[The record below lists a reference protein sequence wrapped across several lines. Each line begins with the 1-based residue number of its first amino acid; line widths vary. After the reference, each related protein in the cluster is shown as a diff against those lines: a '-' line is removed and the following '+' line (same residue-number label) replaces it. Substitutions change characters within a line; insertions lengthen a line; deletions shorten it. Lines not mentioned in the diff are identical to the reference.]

1 MVGSS
6 VTKGALTGTRV
17 LDVTNFFAGPHACM
31 MLADMGADVI
41 KIEQP
46 PRGDPTRNRED
57 DSGYAA
63 SFVAKNRNK
72 RSIVLDLKRIQGQEI
87 LHQLVRESDVLVTS
101 VRPQTRSQLG
111 LVYEQIAKVNP
122 RLVYC
127 SVTGYGETDLTIDR
141 PAFDTTAQA
150 LSGLLS
156 MITSNYDQPMAIKA
170 LLSDLLAGHYA
181 AYGVLSA
188 LLARHRTG
196 RGQEVKTSLLEASI
210 AFGDSAFYHVLM
222 SQSLGVPK
230 EQGGMRTAGFLFV
243 AGDGLPF
250 AVHVPPSPEK
260 NWIAFTDAM
269 GMSAL
274 RNDVRFKDK
283 LPRDKNYPALHAE
296 LSRQVKNHP
305 RGYWLD
311 RLIKHDVPCAP
322 IYSLGEVFQDPMVAS
337 LGMLH
342 TVHDPWGKE
351 RKVVG
356 TGVRLSESEPE
367 KPARAPLT
375 GEHTREILAA
385 LDFSATDIMRLEK
398 EGVVI
403 SSEQLGVALPESIP
417 ENQL

>member
-1 MVGSS
+1 M
-6 VTKGALTGTRV
+6 TGALAGTRV
-17 LDVTNFFAGPHACM
+17 LDITNFFAGPHACM

-72 RSIVLDLKRIQGQEI
+72 RSIVLDLKSVEGQGVFRR
-87 LHQLVRESDVLVTS
+87 LVLESDVLVTS
-101 VRPQTRSQLG
+101 MRPQTRERLG
-111 LVYEQIAKVNP
+111 LTYEQIAAINP

-127 SVTGYGETDLTIDR
+127 SVTGYGETALATDR

-156 MITSNYDQPMAIKA
+156 MITTNYDQPMSIKA

-181 AYGVLSA
+181 CHGIMSA
-188 LLARHRTG
+188 LLARVKSG

-210 AFGDSAFYHVLM
+210 AFADSAFYHVLLA
-222 SQSLGVPK
+222 QALGLPK
-230 EQGGMRTAGFLFV
+230 KQQEMRTAGFLFV

-260 NWIAFTDAM
+260 NWIAYTDAM
-269 GMSAL
+269 GMPEL
-274 RNDVRFKDK
+274 REDPRFKLK
-283 LPRDKNYPALHAE
+283 LPRDENYPALHGE
-296 LSRQVKNHP
+296 LSRQVKKHP
-305 RGYWLD
+305 RDYWLK
-311 RLIKHDVPCAP
+311 RLIDEDVPCAP
-322 IYSLGEVFQDPMVAS
+322 IYNLTEVFEDPLVAS

-342 TVHDPWGKE
+342 TVTDPWGNE

-356 TGVRLSESEPE
+356 TAVRMSESTVEI
-367 KPARAPLT
+367 PARAPLM
-375 GEHTREILAA
+375 GEDTRDILAA
-385 LDFSATDIMRLEK
+385 LNFSAQDIARLEQQ
-398 EGVVI
+398 GTVI
-403 SSEQLGVALPESIP
+403 SSERQGAKSR
-417 ENQL
+417 

>member
-1 MVGSS
+1 M
-6 VTKGALTGTRV
+6 TGALAGTRV
-17 LDVTNFFAGPHACM
+17 LDITNFFAGPHACM

-72 RSIVLDLKRIQGQEI
+72 RSIVLNLKSVEGQGVFRR
-87 LHQLVRESDVLVTS
+87 LVQESDVLVTS
-101 VRPQTRSQLG
+101 MRPQTRERLG
-111 LVYEQIAKVNP
+111 LTYDQVAAINP

-127 SVTGYGETDLTIDR
+127 SVTGYGETALATDR

-156 MITSNYDQPMAIKA
+156 MITTNYDQPMSIKA

-181 AYGVLSA
+181 CHGIMSA
-188 LLARHRTG
+188 LLARVKSG

-210 AFGDSAFYHVLM
+210 AFADSAFYHVLLA
-222 SQSLGVPK
+222 QALGLPK
-230 EQGGMRTAGFLFV
+230 KQQEMRTAGFLFV

-260 NWIAFTDAM
+260 NWVAYTDAM
-269 GMSAL
+269 GMPEL
-274 RNDVRFKDK
+274 RDDPRFKLK
-283 LPRDKNYPALHAE
+283 LPRDENYPALHGE
-296 LSRQVKNHP
+296 LSRQVKKHP
-305 RGYWLD
+305 RDYWLK
-311 RLIKHDVPCAP
+311 RLIDEDVPCAP
-322 IYSLGEVFQDPMVAS
+322 IYNLTEVFEDPLVAS

-342 TVHDPWGKE
+342 TVKDPWGND

-356 TGVRLSESEPE
+356 TAVRMSESTVETPT
-367 KPARAPLT
+367 RAPLM
-375 GEHTREILAA
+375 GEDTRDILTA
-385 LDFSATDIMRLEK
+385 LNFSAQDIARLE
-398 EGVVI
+398 EQGTVI
-403 SSEQLGVALPESIP
+403 SSERQDVGSR
-417 ENQL
+417 